1 VIAECNQGF
10 WQILILISFASGH
23 PGKNWFFCIDFG
35 FSKLKEAFVLPD
47 PGHASF

>member
-1 VIAECNQGF
+1 MQPR
-10 WQILILISFASGH
+10 ILANPDSHAMSFASGH
-23 PGKNWFFCIDFG
+23 PGKNRFFCIDFG